1 VALHRHPW
9 SQVRPGVQRLA
20 VSLLS
25 KKGSGGYTAG
35 GVPVTGAL
43 PELGLLNLPP
53 LECRRV
59 ALHRHPWS
67 QVRPGVQRLGRFVSR
82 GPWRRPAGDQVF
94 SYSLSVGAGIGV
106 AVGVVG
112 FKSARNGGRVEPE
125 RSFVNCVDAADLRI
139 AAPGRLGPPRL
150 RNALAVQARKS
161 QSDLVGLH
169 RPGWTRRP
177 WGGLGRSQRCTGR
190 VADSDSHWQC
200 RFRRPVALP
209 QAPALPRRRLRVQ
222 RSGRPNASFA
232 TKAPP
237 RDPGRQTRARC
248 VRRAAPW
255 RRASNS
261 APPPSLG
268 RAPIPPDSSISKSGP
283 RNVEFQYPVVVLN
296 IERARYKIVTPGE
309 SSATEGCSRRG
320 FALASR

>member
-1 VALHRHPW
+1 MALHRHPW

-67 QVRPGVQRLGRFVSR
+67 QVRPGVHRLGRFVSR

-125 RSFVNCVDAADLRI
+125 RSFVNCVDASDLRI
-139 AAPGRLGPPRL
+139 AAPGRPGPPRL
-150 RNALAVQARKS
+150 RNALAVQARKPK
-161 QSDLVGLH
+161 
-169 RPGWTRRP
+169 R
-177 WGGLGRSQRCTGR
+177 
-190 VADSDSHWQC
+190 
-200 RFRRPVALP
+200 
-209 QAPALPRRRLRVQ
+209 PRR
-222 RSGRPNASFA
+222 
-232 TKAPP
+232 
-237 RDPGRQTRARC
+237 
-248 VRRAAPW
+248 
-255 RRASNS
+255 
-261 APPPSLG
+261 APPPSLDEPALMRSREESALHG
-268 RAPIPPDSSISKSGP
+268 
-283 RNVEFQYPVVVLN
+283 
-296 IERARYKIVTPGE
+296 AR
-309 SSATEGCSRRG
+309 SRFR
-320 FALASR
+320 FALQTPIYTRCVPSTSPRPS

>member
-112 FKSARNGGRVEPE
+112 FESARNGGRVEPE
-125 RSFVNCVDAADLRI
+125 RSFVNCVDASDLRI
-139 AAPGRLGPPRL
+139 AAPGRPGPPRS
-150 RNALAVQARKS
+150 RHALAVPS
-161 QSDLVGLH
+161 
-169 RPGWTRRP
+169 
-177 WGGLGRSQRCTGR
+177 
-190 VADSDSHWQC
+190 
-200 RFRRPVALP
+200 P
-209 QAPALPRRRLRVQ
+209 QPK
-222 RSGRPNASFA
+222 A
-232 TKAPP
+232 T
-237 RDPGRQTRARC
+237 
-248 VRRAAPW
+248 
-255 RRASNS
+255 S
-261 APPPSLG
+261 
-268 RAPIPPDSSISKSGP
+268 
-283 RNVEFQYPVVVLN
+283 
-296 IERARYKIVTPGE
+296 
-309 SSATEGCSRRG
+309 
-320 FALASR
+320 

>member
-94 SYSLSVGAGIGV
+94 S
-106 AVGVVG
+106 
-112 FKSARNGGRVEPE
+112 
-125 RSFVNCVDAADLRI
+125 
-139 AAPGRLGPPRL
+139 
-150 RNALAVQARKS
+150 RNALAVQARNPK
-161 QSDLVGLH
+161 
-169 RPGWTRRP
+169 R
-177 WGGLGRSQRCTGR
+177 
-190 VADSDSHWQC
+190 
-200 RFRRPVALP
+200 
-209 QAPALPRRRLRVQ
+209 PRR
-222 RSGRPNASFA
+222 
-232 TKAPP
+232 
-237 RDPGRQTRARC
+237 
-248 VRRAAPW
+248 
-255 RRASNS
+255 
-261 APPPSLG
+261 APPPSLDEPALG
-268 RAPIPPDSSISKSGP
+268 RPGRSRALYTACTGFNCTRCAPDASPRSSHARS
-283 RNVEFQYPVVVLN
+283 E
-296 IERARYKIVTPGE
+296 ERGARSE
-309 SSATEGCSRRG
+309 ERG
-320 FALASR
+320 ARSEERGAGSEERGV

>member
-1 VALHRHPW
+1 MALHRHPW

-67 QVRPGVQRLGRFVSR
+67 QVRPGVHRLGRFVSR

-125 RSFVNCVDAADLRI
+125 RSFVNCMDASDLRI
-139 AAPGRLGPPRL
+139 AAPINPKSPRP
-150 RNALAVQARKS
+150 RHALAVQARKPS
-161 QSDLVGLH
+161 VLVWGSTAQ
-169 RPGWTRRP
+169 PGRAGP
-177 WGGLGRSQRCTGR
+177 GRSREEWALRGAC
-190 VADSDSHWQC
+190 C
-200 RFRRPVALP
+200 RFRFAL
-209 QAPALPRRRLRVQ
+209 
-222 RSGRPNASFA
+222 
-232 TKAPP
+232 
-237 RDPGRQTRARC
+237 QTPIYTRC
-248 VRRAAPW
+248 VPATSPR
-255 RRASNS
+255 
-261 APPPSLG
+261 PS
-268 RAPIPPDSSISKSGP
+268 
-283 RNVEFQYPVVVLN
+283 
-296 IERARYKIVTPGE
+296 
-309 SSATEGCSRRG
+309 
-320 FALASR
+320 